1 MSRFSQNQRDRER
14 LAAIDKEREHQMRAW
29 SDARNE
35 GISEG
40 LLMAIA
46 VIINDPF
53 EESGDHED
61 AIKARGDRH
70 FGDAKWQTEARR
82 GTS

>member
-14 LAAIDKEREHQMRAW
+14 LAAVAKEREHKMRSW

-35 GISEG
+35 GIREG
-40 LLMAIA
+40 LMMALA
-46 VIINDPF
+46 VIANDPF

-61 AIKARGDRH
+61 AIKARGNRH
-70 FGDAKWQTEARR
+70 FGDSEWQTQPRR
-82 GTS
+82 GTP